1 MTFGR
6 SGMEWNKAIL
16 VIILAVFLAVF
27 FILIVTLIQQRRLEE
42 RPRIAIVGDQTVI
55 LDAQEELVPTLD
67 AEPTAAPQPVVTAVP
82 EPVEEPAA
90 EPTAE
95 PTPTPVSV
103 VDEIIRIPYPVQP
116 GDTLYS
122 ISSRRLDTN
131 IALMARYGISARDL
145 VAGREIQL
153 PVGNPAFCTV
163 GQPYAVQE
171 GDTLFSLSRRFNIS
185 VDQLRQMND
194 LHENTTIYVA
204 RIICIP

>member
-42 RPRIAIVGDQTVI
+42 RPRTTIVGGQTVI
-55 LDAQEELVPTLD
+55 LDAPQELVPILD
-67 AEPTAAPQPVVTAVP
+67 AEPTAVPQPVVTAVP
-82 EPVEEPAA
+82 EPVEV
-90 EPTAE
+90 PTAIPITE
-95 PTPTPVSV
+95 APTPTPSTQ
-103 VDEIIRIPYPVQP
+103 EIIFESYIVRE

-122 ISSRRLDTN
+122 ISNRYLGTN
-131 IALMARYGISARDL
+131 IALMARYGISSKSL
-145 VAGREIQL
+145 VVGREIQL
-153 PVGNPAFCTV
+153 PHGNPAFCVT
-163 GQPYAVQE
+163 GRPYAVQE
-171 GDTLFSLSRRFNIS
+171 GDTLFSLSRRFNIN

-204 RIICIP
+204 RIICVP